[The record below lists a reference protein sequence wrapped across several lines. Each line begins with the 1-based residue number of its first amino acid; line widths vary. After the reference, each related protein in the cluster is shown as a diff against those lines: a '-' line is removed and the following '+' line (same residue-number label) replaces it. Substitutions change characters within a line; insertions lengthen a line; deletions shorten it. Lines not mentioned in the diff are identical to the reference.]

1 MKRRSI
7 LASSLLFALSLSMT
21 VGCSN
26 PTTESKAP
34 SAPKAGAVK
43 MGYSSWPGYLP
54 WQVTQVKEI
63 FAANKVDVNLQWFV
77 DFPKSMQLFN
87 TSELDANNAPLTDIV
102 ISLASGKD
110 LVIVLTNDNSTGSD
124 QIIVSDKIKSIR
136 DLKGKKV
143 ATEFGGVDHFLLAQ
157 ALKKAGM
164 TFKDINLVK
173 LETSKAAA
181 AFAAGEVDAAAVYAP
196 FTTTALKRKGSRELF
211 SSSNF
216 PGSISDHLVFDRKF
230 VNANPEKVQA
240 IVDSWFDTLAYI
252 NTDKNKDEVNAT
264 IAKRMGVSVA
274 EYKDSLQG
282 LKTFTVED
290 NIQSFSSGNDNTYLA
305 NSAVDVSKFLV
316 ENGIIKTKVDT
327 SKLFDDRFVKAHVAK
342 KLAR

>member
-143 ATEFGGVDHFLLAQ
+143 ATEFGGVDH
-157 ALKKAGM
+157 
-164 TFKDINLVK
+164 
-173 LETSKAAA
+173 
-181 AFAAGEVDAAAVYAP
+181 
-196 FTTTALKRKGSRELF
+196 
-211 SSSNF
+211 
-216 PGSISDHLVFDRKF
+216 
-230 VNANPEKVQA
+230 
-240 IVDSWFDTLAYI
+240 
-252 NTDKNKDEVNAT
+252 
-264 IAKRMGVSVA
+264 
-274 EYKDSLQG
+274 
-282 LKTFTVED
+282 
-290 NIQSFSSGNDNTYLA
+290 
-305 NSAVDVSKFLV
+305 
-316 ENGIIKTKVDT
+316 
-327 SKLFDDRFVKAHVAK
+327 
-342 KLAR
+342 